1 MVLSRNE
8 RMNENG
14 QKKSQQLDNPSADG
28 VGFYVY
34 CIAQRSPAEELA
46 SGSTPIAIEDGAGLE
61 LISGDKLA
69 AVVSRVPLSEYDE
82 SSLAENLKD
91 ATWTAVRAM
100 RHEQVV
106 EFFAKRTSVVPLRF
120 GTIYLDR
127 SNVERMLCEK
137 ESQLGRI
144 IDRLKDSE
152 EWGVNVYYERSVLF
166 ENIVNVSP
174 RLREMSDAAKK
185 AAPGQSYLMQKKIE
199 ALRTDEAKLEIKR
212 IVDDIES
219 NLRPESDDAERLRIL
234 KVETTEHGELKAKFA
249 FLIQRSRFDA
259 FRRVAED
266 IAFKYESAGVR
277 IELTGPWPAYNF
289 AGEATD

>member
-1 MVLSRNE
+1 MVLAQNE
-8 RMNENG
+8 RMNESE
-14 QKKSQQLDNPSADG
+14 QKKPQPPDKSSAAG
-28 VGFYVY
+28 VGYYVY
-34 CIAQRSPAEELA
+34 CIAQRSAAEELA
-46 SGSTPIAIEDGAGLE
+46 TGSIPIAIEDGAGLE

-69 AVVSRVPLSEYDE
+69 ALVSRVPLTEYSEN
-82 SSLAENLKD
+82 SLTEKLKD

-127 SNVERMLCEK
+127 SNVERMLSEK
-137 ESQLGRI
+137 ESQLVGI
-144 IDRLKDSE
+144 IERLKDSE
-152 EWGVNVYYERSVLF
+152 EWGVNVYYERTLLF

-174 RLREMSDAAKK
+174 RLREMADAAMK

-212 IVDDIES
+212 IVDEIES
-219 NLRPESDDAERLRIL
+219 RLDSESDASAKLRIL
-234 KVETTEHGELKAKFA
+234 RVETTEHGELKAKFA
-249 FLIQRSRFDA
+249 FLIQRSRFEL
-259 FRRVAED
+259 FRQAAED
-266 IAFKYESAGVR
+266 LARQYESAGVR

-289 AGEATD
+289 SGEAAA

>member
-1 MVLSRNE
+1 
-8 RMNENG
+8 MNESE
-14 QKKSQQLDNPSADG
+14 QKKSPLRDNPPDDG
-28 VGFYVY
+28 VGYYVY
-34 CIAQRSPAEELA
+34 CISQRSPAEELA
-46 SGSTPIAIEDGAGLE
+46 SGSIPIAIEDGAGLE
-61 LISGDKLA
+61 LVGAERLV
-69 AVVSRVPLSEYDE
+69 AVVSRVPISEYSE

-127 SNVERMLCEK
+127 SNVERMLSEN

-144 IDRLKDSE
+144 IERLKDSE

-185 AAPGQSYLMQKKIE
+185 ATPGQSYLMLKKIE
-199 ALRTDEAKLEIKR
+199 TLRTDEAKLEIKR
-212 IVDDIES
+212 IIDDIES
-219 NLRPESDDAERLRIL
+219 NLSSESDDAARLRIL

-249 FLIQRSRFDA
+249 FLIKRSRFDS

-266 IAFKYESAGVR
+266 LAVQYQSAGVR

-289 AGEATD
+289 AGEATE